1 MIRGSEKF
9 DNQWRRFAAKA
20 LSLAYQK
27 GGLSPSRRSPLRRFC
42 SMAGSGVLF
51 LELGLGLGD
60 FEAACSPS
68 RPATPSAINTQ
79 VQYPGERRGY

>member
-1 MIRGSEKF
+1 VDFPIKEV
-9 DNQWRRFAAKA
+9 
-20 LSLAYQK
+20 SLA
-27 GGLSPSRRSPLRRFC
+27 S
-42 SMAGSGVLF
+42 F

-60 FEAACSPS
+60 IEAACSPS

>member
-1 MIRGSEKF
+1 M
-9 DNQWRRFAAKA
+9 
-20 LSLAYQK
+20 
-27 GGLSPSRRSPLRRFC
+27 RRFC

-60 FEAACSPS
+60 IEAACSPS

>member
-1 MIRGSEKF
+1 M
-9 DNQWRRFAAKA
+9 
-20 LSLAYQK
+20 
-27 GGLSPSRRSPLRRFC
+27 RRFC

-60 FEAACSPS
+60 IEAACSPS

-79 VQYPGERRGY
+79 VQYPGERRRLLTRRQLASHRRSCGGERFVAAECRADGANAM